1 MIPKQ
6 LKQKFSELVAGTLT
20 ITKSLVS
27 TGTVTMD
34 AATVTSLTA
43 PSAVVG
49 TTSFSI
55 GVVPIESKIADVVMT
70 VNAQAGNDITVNCQ
84 FNDFNGAAY
93 GAAGALQ
100 FYIADDAVGLD
111 IAATAPDGS
120 FAAGTDGSL
129 GVLLTGLV
137 GLGMCEADGDLDV
150 VITESGADTFYLCFV
165 LPDGSV
171 SVSGACTF
179 V

>member
-1 MIPKQ
+1 MKMKQ
-6 LKQKFSELVAGTLT
+6 RRDYVAKLWVDILT
-20 ITKSLVS
+20 VVKSMTVNVLTAT
-27 TGTVTMD
+27 TGTI
-34 AATVTSLTA
+34 TSLTA

-55 GVVPIESKIADVVMT
+55 GTIPIEAKPAGVTMT

-84 FNDFNGAAY
+84 FTDFNGNAY
-93 GAAGALQ
+93 GAVGALQ
-100 FYIADDAVGLD
+100 FYIADDADGKD

-137 GLGMCEADGDLDV
+137 GLGVCEADGDLDV
-150 VITESGADTFYLCFV
+150 VITESGADTFYVVFV
-165 LPDGSV
+165 LPDGSIV
-171 SVSGACTF
+171 VSGACTF
-179 V
+179 T